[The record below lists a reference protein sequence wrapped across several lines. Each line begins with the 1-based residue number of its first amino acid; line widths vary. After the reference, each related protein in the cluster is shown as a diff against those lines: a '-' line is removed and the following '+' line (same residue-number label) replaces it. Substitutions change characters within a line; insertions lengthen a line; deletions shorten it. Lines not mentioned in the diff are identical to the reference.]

1 MVTSI
6 CANPSDIKYRGA
18 KMLLIIKCFYFD
30 NLKLKNV
37 KSIFHIEQNQLLA
50 LLIKISG
57 KTPEDLYGF

>member
-18 KMLLIIKCFYFD
+18 KMFLIKCFYFD
-30 NLKLKNV
+30 NLKLKAV
-37 KSIFHIEQNQLLA
+37 KPIFHIEQNQLLA

-57 KTPEDLYGF
+57 KTPGDLYGF